1 MEKKLKINFILKGI
15 AVFAFVAFCLLA
27 ILAGVTL
34 PFVSNATTVDCAV
47 ASAESDCATASSENL
62 DNFIPLSNAVI
73 GTTYYGIYIPD
84 IEKNWTAVADDS
96 PYLLR
101 LFNFH
106 SLDTNFNFKVFSY
119 KQRSVRDFI
128 VKMVIDGMNRDV
140 QTVCETSTFENQYIY
155 DNGIVLDEIVSASA
169 VFDIYLRTSPYIG
182 DVSSYLTQIETLTA
196 EKTALQ
202 AQLTEKDNQIET
214 LTAEKNALQA
224 QLTEKQNQI
233 DTLTAE
239 KATLQSQVNTLTSE
253 NATLQ
258 SQLTEKQN
266 QIETLTAEK
275 ATLQAQLTEKNNQI
289 ETLTADKATLQ
300 SQLTEKDNQIETLTA
315 EKNALQNQ
323 LSNTSF
329 MTHFGN
335 FDNLGSSDFYVNLSS
350 DIILPSNFYQYTNN
364 STPIN
369 GWFLMGSGANTEIY
383 GLNLFDRFYYNGTQ
397 ESGFLNC
404 GFQLSIKS
412 IPSTTM
418 PPTYTT
424 QCKLHFVVSDTL
436 VWSAD
441 CDIDY
446 NTDTKIETITNIRN
460 GTFKVSSNYDK
471 DTNVYKFT
479 VPENKLFLLNDNY
492 NTAYDT
498 FRSYIV
504 QQDYKNTKVPS
515 DNALYLN
522 GYQSAS
528 KDFYNNGYNDGVVA
542 GEKSGYNKG
551 FTAGDAQ
558 GYNRGVE
565 VGGNYSFLG
574 LFGAIF
580 DAPIQAL
587 FGGTTTLP
595 AGTTITDK
603 NGNTTTLLSS
613 ATVNRAGLLNFEIM
627 GVNLSG
633 FVLAL
638 FSLSILVVVIK
649 FALGKGR

>member
-1 MEKKLKINFILKGI
+1 MEKKLKVNFILKGI

-34 PFVSNATTVDCAV
+34 PFVSNASTVDCAV
-47 ASAESDCATASSENL
+47 VSAENDCASASAESDTFNPL
-62 DNFIPLSNAVI
+62 DFCIPLSQCN
-73 GTTYYGIYIPD
+73 TTDTYYGFYITQD
-84 IEKNWTAVADDS
+84 FYNTIS
-96 PYLLR
+96 S
-101 LFNFH
+101 FNFGDIYVH
-106 SLDTNFNFKVFSY
+106 LIGTFSIVGSGSDSLCALIYDTDTNVKSLRASFGSGYLFELGSSQIPYNYSNIYYITANGFKFSSIETNSFNGSLYVFN
-119 KQRSVRDFI
+119 QLPFGGD
-128 VKMVIDGMNRDV
+128 
-140 QTVCETSTFENQYIY
+140 TSDLENQI
-155 DNGIVLDEIVSASA
+155 A
-169 VFDIYLRTSPYIG
+169 
-182 DVSSYLTQIETLTA
+182 
-196 EKTALQ
+196 
-202 AQLTEKDNQIET
+202 T

-233 DTLTAE
+233 DTLIAE
-239 KATLQSQVNTLTSE
+239 KTALQTQVNNLTSDK
-253 NATLQ
+253 AALQ
-258 SQLTEKQN
+258 AQLTEKQN
-266 QIETLTAEK
+266 QI
-275 ATLQAQLTEKNNQI
+275 
-289 ETLTADKATLQ
+289 D
-300 SQLTEKDNQIETLTA
+300 TLTA

-323 LSNTSF
+323 ISNLNF
-329 MTHFGN
+329 MSHFGN

-350 DIILPSNFYQYTNN
+350 DIVLPEIFYQFTNN
-364 STPIN
+364 SIPIN
-369 GWFLMGSGANTEIY
+369 GWFKVGEGANMSIY

-404 GFQLSIKS
+404 GFRLTRKS

-418 PPTYTT
+418 PPTYTIKGT
-424 QCKLHFVVSDTL
+424 LEFIVYDTL

-441 CDIDY
+441 CDFDY
-446 NTDTKIETITNIRN
+446 DTDTKVETITNIRN
-460 GTFKVSSNYDK
+460 GSFKVSSNYDE
-471 DTNVYKFT
+471 DTNVYQLT
-479 VPENKLFLLNDNY
+479 VPDNKLFLLNENY
-492 NTAYDT
+492 NKSYDT
-498 FRSYIV
+498 FRSFVV
-504 QQDYKNTKVPS
+504 QQDYKKTRIPS

-528 KDFYNNGYNDGVVA
+528 KDFYNNGYNDGVAV

-580 DAPIQAL
+580 DAPIQAI

-613 ATVNRAGLLNFEIM
+613 ATVKRAGLLNFDIM

>member
-1 MEKKLKINFILKGI
+1 MQKKLKFNFILKGI

-34 PFVSNATTVDCAV
+34 PFVSNASTADFAV
-47 ASAESDCATASSENL
+47 ASAESDYATASSENL

-106 SLDTNFNFKVFSY
+106 TLDTNYNLSVWSY
-119 KQRSVRDFI
+119 KQRTVRDFKLQI
-128 VKMVIDGMNRDV
+128 SFDGKNSDL
-140 QTVCETSTFENQYIY
+140 QTICETSRFENQYIY
-155 DNGIVLDEIVSASA
+155 DNGFVLDEIKSESS

-182 DVSSYLTQIETLTA
+182 DISSYVT
-196 EKTALQ
+196 
-202 AQLTEKDNQIET
+202 QIET

-239 KATLQSQVNTLTSE
+239 KNALQSQLTEKQNQIDTLLADKATLQSQVNTLTSE
-253 NATLQ
+253 
-258 SQLTEKQN
+258 
-266 QIETLTAEK
+266 K
-275 ATLQAQLTEKNNQI
+275 ATLQAQLTEKQNQI
-289 ETLTADKATLQ
+289 DTLTAEKATLE
-300 SQLTEKDNQIETLTA
+300 SQVNTLTA
-315 EKNALQNQ
+315 QIDTLQAQLTDKQNQIDTLTSEKNALQNQ
-323 LSNTSF
+323 LSNTNF
-329 MTHFGN
+329 MSHFGN
-335 FDNLGSSDFYVNLSS
+335 FDGLGSSDFYVNLSA
-350 DIILPSNFYQYTNN
+350 DIVLPEIFYQFTNN

-369 GWFLMGSGANTEIY
+369 GWFKIGEGANMSIY
-383 GLNLFDRFYYNGTQ
+383 GLNLFDRFYYNGTE
-397 ESGFLNC
+397 ESGLFNC
-404 GFQLSIKS
+404 GFQLTRKS

-418 PPTYTT
+418 PPSYTIKGT
-424 QCKLHFVVSDTL
+424 LQFIVFDTL
-436 VWSAD
+436 IWSAD
-441 CDIDY
+441 CDFDY
-446 NTDTKIETITNIRN
+446 DTDTKIETITNIRN
-460 GTFKVSSNYDK
+460 GSFKVSSNYDK

-479 VPENKLFLLNDNY
+479 APSDKLFLLNENY
-492 NTAYDT
+492 NKSYDI

-504 QQDYKNTKVPS
+504 QQDYKKTRVPS
-515 DNALYLN
+515 DNALYLK

-528 KDFYNNGYNDGVVA
+528 GDFYNNGYNDGVAA

-551 FTAGDAQ
+551 FSAGDAQ

-580 DAPIQAL
+580 DAPIQAI

-613 ATVNRAGLLNFEIM
+613 AIVKRAGLLNFEIM

>member
-34 PFVSNATTVDCAV
+34 PFVSNASTADSVV
-47 ASAESDCATASSENL
+47 SSAESDYATASSDIDN
-62 DNFIPLSNAVI
+62 NFILLSNAVL

-84 IEKNWTAVADDS
+84 NTKNWDATADDS
-96 PYLLR
+96 PYQLR

-106 SLDTNFNFKVFSY
+106 TLDTNFNCVVFSY
-119 KQRSVRDFI
+119 KQRTVRDFI
-128 VKMVIDGMNRDV
+128 LKMVIDGKNRDV
-140 QTVCETSTFENQYIY
+140 QTICETSTFENQYIY
-155 DNGIVLDEIVSASA
+155 DNGFVLDEITSASS
-169 VFDIYLRTSPYIG
+169 VFDIYVRTSPYIG
-182 DVSSYLTQIETLTA
+182 DVSSYVT
-196 EKTALQ
+196 
-202 AQLTEKDNQIET
+202 QIET

-239 KATLQSQVNTLTSE
+239 KNALQ
-253 NATLQ
+253 A
-258 SQLTEKQN
+258 QLTEKQN
-266 QIETLTAEK
+266 QIDALTAEKETLQSQVNSLTSDKESLQAQLTEKQNQIDTLLAEK

-289 ETLTADKATLQ
+289 ETLTAEKATLQ

-335 FDNLGSSDFYVNLSS
+335 FDSLGSSDFYVNLSS
-350 DIILPSNFYQYTNN
+350 DIILPGNFYQFSNN
-364 STPIN
+364 STAVN
-369 GWFLMGSGANTEIY
+369 GWFKMGEGANMSIY
-383 GLNLFDRFYYNGTQ
+383 GLNLFDRFYYNGTR
-397 ESGFLNC
+397 EYGILNC
-404 GFQLSIKS
+404 GFELTRKA
-412 IPSTTM
+412 IPSTTI
-418 PPTYTT
+418 PPTYTIKGT
-424 QCKLHFVVSDTL
+424 LQFIVYDTV

-441 CDIDY
+441 CDFDY
-446 NTDTKIETITNIRN
+446 DTETKIETITNIRN
-460 GTFKVSSNYDK
+460 GSFKVSSNYDK

-492 NTAYDT
+492 NTAYDI
-498 FRSYIV
+498 FRSYVV
-504 QQDYKNTKVPS
+504 QQDYKKTRIPS

-528 KDFYNNGYNDGVVA
+528 KDFYNKGYNDGVVS

-551 FTAGDAQ
+551 FSAGDAQ
-558 GYNRGVE
+558 GYSRGVE

-580 DAPIQAL
+580 DAPIQAI

-613 ATVNRAGLLNFEIM
+613 ATVNRAGLLNFELM

-638 FSLSILVVVIK
+638 FSISIIVVVIK
-649 FALGKGR
+649 FALAKK

>member
-34 PFVSNATTVDCAV
+34 PFVSNASTTDSAV
-47 ASAESDCATASSENL
+47 ASAESDSVNL

-73 GTTYYGIYIPD
+73 GTTYYGIYIPAN
-84 IEKNWTAVADDS
+84 EKNWTATADDS

-106 SLDTNFNFKVFSY
+106 TLDTNYNFSVWSY
-119 KQRSVRDFI
+119 KQRTVRDFRLQI
-128 VKMVIDGMNRDV
+128 TIDGKNSDV
-140 QTVCETSTFENQYIY
+140 QTICKTSTFENQYIY
-155 DNGIVLDEIVSASA
+155 DNGFVLDEIKSESS

-196 EKTALQ
+196 EKNALQ
-202 AQLTEKDNQIET
+202 AQLTEKQQQIET

-233 DTLTAE
+233 DTLLADKATLQSQVNTLTSEKETLQAQLNEKQNQIDTLTAE

-253 NATLQ
+253 IDTLQ
-258 SQLTEKQN
+258 AQLTEKQN
-266 QIETLTAEK
+266 QI
-275 ATLQAQLTEKNNQI
+275 
-289 ETLTADKATLQ
+289 D
-300 SQLTEKDNQIETLTA
+300 TLTA
-315 EKNALQNQ
+315 EKNTLQNQ
-323 LSNTSF
+323 LSNTNF
-329 MTHFGN
+329 MSHFGN
-335 FDNLGSSDFYVNLSS
+335 FDGLGSSDFYVNLSS
-350 DIILPSNFYQYTNN
+350 DIILPEIFYQYTNN

-404 GFQLSIKS
+404 GFQLTIKS

-424 QCKLHFVVSDTL
+424 QCRLHFVVSDTL

-446 NTDTKIETITNIRN
+446 NTDTKVETITNIRN

-479 VPENKLFLLNDNY
+479 APSDKLYLLNENY
-492 NTAYDT
+492 NKSYDT
-498 FRSYIV
+498 FRSYVV
-504 QQDYKNTKVPS
+504 QQDYKKTRIPS

-522 GYQSAS
+522 GYQAAS
-528 KDFYNNGYNDGVVA
+528 KDFYNNGYNDGVAA

-551 FTAGDAQ
+551 FSAGDAQ

-580 DAPIQAL
+580 DAPIQAI

-613 ATVNRAGLLNFEIM
+613 ATVKRAGLLNFDIM

>member
-1 MEKKLKINFILKGI
+1 MEKKLKVNFILKGI
-15 AVFAFVAFCLLA
+15 AIFAFVAFCLLA

-34 PFVSNATTVDCAV
+34 PFVSS
-47 ASAESDCATASSENL
+47 ASTADSAIVSDCATASSENL

-73 GTTYYGIYIPD
+73 GATYYGIYIPD
-84 IEKNWTAVADDS
+84 NEKNWTATVDDS
-96 PYLLR
+96 PYSLR
-101 LFNFH
+101 LFNLH
-106 SLDTNFNFKVFSY
+106 SLDTNINFAVWSY
-119 KQRSVRDFI
+119 KQRTVRDFI
-128 VKMVIDGMNRDV
+128 LKSVIDEKNRDV
-140 QTVCETSTFENQYIY
+140 QYICETSTFENQYIY
-155 DNGIVLDEIVSASA
+155 DNGFVLDEIKSESS
-169 VFDIYLRTSPYIG
+169 VFDIYLRTSQYIG
-182 DVSSYLTQIETLTA
+182 DVSSYVA
-196 EKTALQ
+196 
-202 AQLTEKDNQIET
+202 QIET

-233 DTLTAE
+233 NTLTAENNALQSQLTEKQNQIDTLTAE
-239 KATLQSQVNTLTSE
+239 KATLQAQVNSLTSE
-253 NATLQ
+253 KATLQ
-258 SQLTEKQN
+258 AQLTEKDN

-275 ATLQAQLTEKNNQI
+275 ATLQSQLTEKNNQI
-289 ETLTADKATLQ
+289 ETLTAEKATLQ

-323 LSNTSF
+323 LSNTNF

-335 FDNLGSSDFYVNLSS
+335 FDNLGSSDLYVNLSS
-350 DIILPSNFYQYTNN
+350 PIVLPENFYQFDNN
-364 STPIN
+364 FTPIN
-369 GWFLMGSGANTEIY
+369 GWFKMGEGANMSIY
-383 GLNLFDRFYYNGTQ
+383 GLNLFDRFYYNGTK
-397 ESGFLNC
+397 EYGFLNC
-404 GFQLSIKS
+404 GFELTRKA

-418 PPTYTT
+418 PPTYTIKGT
-424 QCKLHFVVSDTL
+424 LQFIVYDTV

-441 CDIDY
+441 CDFDY
-446 NTDTKIETITNIRN
+446 DTETKIETITNIRN
-460 GTFKVSSNYDK
+460 GSFNVSANYDK

-479 VPENKLFLLNDNY
+479 VPDNKIFLLNENY
-492 NTAYDT
+492 NIAYDT
-498 FRSYIV
+498 FRSYVV
-504 QQDYKNTKVPS
+504 QQDYKKTKVPS

-522 GYQSAS
+522 GYQAAS
-528 KDFYNNGYNDGVVA
+528 KDFYNNGYNDGVAA

-613 ATVNRAGLLNFEIM
+613 ATVKRAGLLNFEIM

>member
-27 ILAGVTL
+27 ILAGVIL
-34 PFVSNATTVDCAV
+34 PFVSNASTVDCAV

-84 IEKNWTAVADDS
+84 NTKNATATADDS

-106 SLDTNFNFKVFSY
+106 SLDTNSNFIVYSY
-119 KQRSVRDFI
+119 GQSSVRDFI
-128 VKMVIDGMNRDV
+128 LKMDIGGTKRDV
-140 QTVCETSTFENQYIY
+140 QYICETSKFENQYIY
-155 DNGIVLDEIVSASA
+155 DNGFVLDEITSASS

-182 DVSSYLTQIETLTA
+182 DVSSYVT
-196 EKTALQ
+196 
-202 AQLTEKDNQIET
+202 QIET

-233 DTLTAE
+233 NTLTAEKNALQAQVTEKQNQIDTLTAE
-239 KATLQSQVNTLTSE
+239 KASLQAQVNNLTSE
-253 NATLQ
+253 KATLQ
-258 SQLTEKQN
+258 AQLTEKQN

-275 ATLQAQLTEKNNQI
+275 STLQSQLSEKNSQI
-289 ETLTADKATLQ
+289 ETLTAEKATLQ
-300 SQLTEKDNQIETLTA
+300 SQLTEKNNQIDSLTA
-315 EKNALQNQ
+315 EKNALQTQ
-323 LSNTSF
+323 LSNTNFLS
-329 MTHFGN
+329 HFGN
-335 FDNLGSSDFYVNLSS
+335 FDGLGSSDFYVNLSA
-350 DIILPSNFYQYTNN
+350 DIVLPNNFYQFTNN

-369 GWFLMGSGANTEIY
+369 GWFKLGEGSNMSIY
-383 GLNLFDRFYYNGTQ
+383 GLNLFDRFYYNGTE
-397 ESGFLNC
+397 ESGLLNC
-404 GFQLSIKS
+404 GFQLTRKS

-418 PPTYTT
+418 PPTYTIKGT
-424 QCKLHFVVSDTL
+424 LQFIVFDTL

-441 CDIDY
+441 CDFDY
-446 NTDTKIETITNIRN
+446 DTDTKIETITNIRN
-460 GTFKVSSNYDK
+460 GSFKVSSNYDK

-479 VPENKLFLLNDNY
+479 APSDKLYLLNENY
-492 NTAYDT
+492 NKSYDT
-498 FRSYIV
+498 FRSFVV
-504 QQDYKNTKVPS
+504 QQDYKKTRIPS

-528 KDFYNNGYNDGVVA
+528 KDFYNNGYNDGVAA

>member
-1 MEKKLKINFILKGI
+1 MEKKLKVNFILKGI

-34 PFVSNATTVDCAV
+34 PFVSNASTADYAV
-47 ASAESDCATASSENL
+47 VSDCATASSENL

-84 IEKNWTAVADDS
+84 IEKNWTATADDS
-96 PYLLR
+96 PYQLR
-101 LFNFH
+101 LFNLH
-106 SLDTNFNFKVFSY
+106 TLDTNYNIICYSY
-119 KQRSVRDFI
+119 KQRTFRDFI
-128 VKMVIDGMNRDV
+128 LKIDFDGSKRDL
-140 QTVCETSTFENQYIY
+140 QYICETSRFENVYIY
-155 DNGIVLDEIVSASA
+155 DNGFVLDEITSASS
-169 VFDIYLRTSPYIG
+169 VFDIYLRTSQYIG
-182 DVSSYLTQIETLTA
+182 DVSSYIT
-196 EKTALQ
+196 
-202 AQLTEKDNQIET
+202 QIET
-214 LTAEKNALQA
+214 LTAEKNALQS
-224 QLTEKQNQI
+224 QLTEKQNQIDTLTAEKNALQVQLTEKQSQI

-266 QIETLTAEK
+266 QIDTLLAEK

-289 ETLTADKATLQ
+289 ETLTAEKATLQ
-300 SQLTEKDNQIETLTA
+300 AQLTEKDNQIETLTA

-335 FDNLGSSDFYVNLSS
+335 FDSLGSSDFYVNLSS
-350 DIILPSNFYQYTNN
+350 DIILPSNFYQFSNN
-364 STPIN
+364 STAVN
-369 GWFLMGSGANTEIY
+369 GWFKMGEGANMSIY

-397 ESGFLNC
+397 EYGILNC
-404 GFQLSIKS
+404 GFELTRKA
-412 IPSTTM
+412 IPSTTI
-418 PPTYTT
+418 PPTYTIKGT
-424 QCKLHFVVSDTL
+424 LQFIVYDTV

-441 CDIDY
+441 CDFDY
-446 NTDTKIETITNIRN
+446 DTDTKIETITNIRN
-460 GTFKVSSNYDK
+460 GSFKVSSNYDK

-498 FRSYIV
+498 FRSYV
-504 QQDYKNTKVPS
+504 VNQDYKNTKVPS

-528 KDFYNNGYNDGVVA
+528 KDFYNNGYNDGVAA

-613 ATVNRAGLLNFEIM
+613 ATVKRAGLLNFEIM

>member
-1 MEKKLKINFILKGI
+1 MEKKLKINSILKGI

-34 PFVSNATTVDCAV
+34 PFVSNASTQDCAI
-47 ASAESDCATASSENL
+47 ASADSDYAIASSENL
-62 DNFIPLSNAVI
+62 DNFIPLSNAVL

-84 IEKNWTAVADDS
+84 IEKNWTATADDS

-106 SLDTNFNFKVFSY
+106 TLDTNSNFVVYSY
-119 KQRSVRDFI
+119 KQRTVRDFI
-128 VKMVIDGMNRDV
+128 LRMDVDGNKRDV
-140 QTVCETSTFENQYIY
+140 QTICETSTFENQYIY
-155 DNGIVLDEIVSASA
+155 DNGIVLDEIISASS
-169 VFDIYLRTSPYIG
+169 VFDIYLRTSQYIG
-182 DVSSYLTQIETLTA
+182 DVSSYVSQIETLTN
-196 EKTALQ
+196 EKNALQ
-202 AQLTEKDNQIET
+202 AQLTEKQNQIET

-239 KATLQSQVNTLTSE
+239 KATLQEQVNSLTS
-253 NATLQ
+253 
-258 SQLTEKQN
+258 
-266 QIETLTAEK
+266 EK

-289 ETLTADKATLQ
+289 ETLTAEKATLQ

-315 EKNALQNQ
+315 EKNSLQNQ
-323 LSNTSF
+323 LSNTDF

-335 FDNLGSSDFYVNLSS
+335 FDNLGSSDFYVNLST
-350 DIILPSNFYQYTNN
+350 DIILPEIFYQFTNN

-369 GWFLMGSGANTEIY
+369 GWFKMGEGANMSIY

-397 ESGFLNC
+397 EYGFLNC
-404 GFQLSIKS
+404 GFQLTRKA

-418 PPTYTT
+418 PPTYTIKGT
-424 QCKLHFVVSDTL
+424 LQFIVFDTL

-441 CDIDY
+441 CDFDY
-446 NTDTKIETITNIRN
+446 DTDTKIETITNIRN
-460 GTFKVSSNYDK
+460 GSFKVSSNYDK

-479 VPENKLFLLNDNY
+479 VPDNKIFLLNENY
-492 NTAYDT
+492 NIAYDT

-522 GYQSAS
+522 GYQAAS
-528 KDFYNNGYNDGVVA
+528 KDFYNNGYNDGVAA
-542 GEKSGYNKG
+542 GEKSGYSKG

-613 ATVNRAGLLNFEIM
+613 ATVKRAGLLNFEIM

>member
-1 MEKKLKINFILKGI
+1 MEKKLKVNFILKGI
-15 AVFAFVAFCLLA
+15 AIFAFVAFCLLA

-34 PFVSNATTVDCAV
+34 PFVSNASSSDSAI
-47 ASAESDCATASSENL
+47 ASADNTVNY
-62 DNFIPLSNAVI
+62 DNFTITLSNCN
-73 GTTYYGIYIPD
+73 TTDTYYGFYITEEFYNFVKNYTFEIGTPIFFGSGAFGDTSFLIYCGRVDNADNTLKFNTFAYTYDFDNNHYLMQSDIPYSATNRVVLFNQGFNFVNIYSD
-84 IEKNWTAVADDS
+84 NQADEEHIPAGFKDKIKVFTSLSFGGNTSDLENQIATLTAEKNALQAQLTE
-96 PYLLR
+96 
-101 LFNFH
+101 
-106 SLDTNFNFKVFSY
+106 
-119 KQRSVRDFI
+119 KQNL
-128 VKMVIDGMNRDV
+128 ID
-140 QTVCETSTFENQYIY
+140 
-155 DNGIVLDEIVSASA
+155 
-169 VFDIYLRTSPYIG
+169 
-182 DVSSYLTQIETLTA
+182 TLTA

-202 AQLTEKDNQIET
+202 TQVNNLTSDK
-214 LTAEKNALQA
+214 AALQA

-239 KATLQSQVNTLTSE
+239 K
-253 NATLQ
+253 
-258 SQLTEKQN
+258 
-266 QIETLTAEK
+266 
-275 ATLQAQLTEKNNQI
+275 
-289 ETLTADKATLQ
+289 
-300 SQLTEKDNQIETLTA
+300 
-315 EKNALQNQ
+315 NALQTHI
-323 LSNTSF
+323 SNMNF
-329 MTHFGN
+329 MSHFGN

-350 DIILPSNFYQYTNN
+350 DIVLPEIFYAFSEN

-369 GWFLMGSGANTEIY
+369 GWFLIGSGANMKIY

-397 ESGFLNC
+397 EYGFLNC
-404 GFQLSIKS
+404 GFQLTIKS

-424 QCKLHFVVSDTL
+424 ECTLDFIVYDTL

-441 CDIDY
+441 CDFDY
-446 NTDTKIETITNIRN
+446 NQDTKVRTITDIHN
-460 GTFKVSSNYDK
+460 GHFLVSSNYDK

-479 VPENKLFLLNDNY
+479 VPDNKIFLLNENY
-492 NTAYDT
+492 NKAYDN
-498 FRSYIV
+498 FRSYVV
-504 QQDYKNTKVPS
+504 QQDYKKTKIPS

-528 KDFYNNGYNDGVVA
+528 KDFYNNGYNDGVA
-542 GEKSGYNKG
+542 FGEKSGYNKG
-551 FTAGDAQ
+551 FSAGDAQ

-580 DAPIQAL
+580 DAPIQAI

-613 ATVNRAGLLNFEIM
+613 ATVKRAGLLNFDIM

>member
-34 PFVSNATTVDCAV
+34 PFVSS
-47 ASAESDCATASSENL
+47 ASTADSAIVSDCATASSENL

-106 SLDTNFNFKVFSY
+106 TLDTNSNFVVYSY
-119 KQRSVRDFI
+119 KQRTVRDFI
-128 VKMVIDGMNRDV
+128 LRMDVDGNKRDV
-140 QTVCETSTFENQYIY
+140 QTICETSTFENQYIY
-155 DNGIVLDEIVSASA
+155 DNGIVLDEITSASS
-169 VFDIYLRTSPYIG
+169 VFDIYVRTSQYIG
-182 DVSSYLTQIETLTA
+182 DVSSYLSQIETLTN
-196 EKTALQ
+196 EKNALQ
-202 AQLTEKDNQIET
+202 AQLTEKQNQIDT

-239 KATLQSQVNTLTSE
+239 KATLQEQVNSLTSE
-253 NATLQ
+253 
-258 SQLTEKQN
+258 
-266 QIETLTAEK
+266 
-275 ATLQAQLTEKNNQI
+275 
-289 ETLTADKATLQ
+289 KATLQ
-300 SQLTEKDNQIETLTA
+300 SQLTEKNNQIETLTA

-323 LSNTSF
+323 LSNTDF

-350 DIILPSNFYQYTNN
+350 DIILPNNFYQFTEN
-364 STPIN
+364 SIPIN
-369 GWFLMGSGANTEIY
+369 GWFKIGEGANMFIY

-397 ESGFLNC
+397 EFGFLNC
-404 GFQLSIKS
+404 GFQLTIKS

-424 QCKLHFVVSDTL
+424 KCTLDFVVYDTL

-441 CDIDY
+441 CDFDY
-446 NTDTKIETITNIRN
+446 DTDTKVRTITDIHN
-460 GTFKVSSNYDK
+460 GSFKVSSNYDK

-479 VPENKLFLLNDNY
+479 VPENKVFLLNDNY

-498 FRSYIV
+498 FRSFIV
-504 QQDYKNTKVPS
+504 QQDYKNTRIPS

-522 GYQSAS
+522 GYQAAS
-528 KDFYNNGYNDGVVA
+528 KDFYNNGYNDGVAV

-580 DAPIQAL
+580 DAPIQAI

-613 ATVNRAGLLNFEIM
+613 ATVKRAGLLNFDIM

>member
-1 MEKKLKINFILKGI
+1 MEKKMKLNFILKGI

-34 PFVSNATTVDCAV
+34 PFVSNASTSDSAF
-47 ASAESDCATASSENL
+47 ASADSTINL
-62 DNFIPLSNAVI
+62 DNFTITLSNCN
-73 GTTYYGIYIPD
+73 TTDTYYGFYITEVFYNFVKNYTFESGVPVFFGSGAFGDTSFLIYCGRVDNADNTLKFNTFAYTYDFDNNHFLMQSDIPYSAT
-84 IEKNWTAVADDS
+84 NRVV
-96 PYLLR
+96 
-101 LFNFH
+101 LFNQG
-106 SLDTNFNFKVFSY
+106 FNFVNIYSDNQADEEHIPAGFKDKIKVF
-119 KQRSVRDFI
+119 
-128 VKMVIDGMNRDV
+128 
-140 QTVCETSTFENQYIY
+140 TSLPFGGDTTELENQI
-155 DNGIVLDEIVSASA
+155 A
-169 VFDIYLRTSPYIG
+169 
-182 DVSSYLTQIETLTA
+182 
-196 EKTALQ
+196 
-202 AQLTEKDNQIET
+202 T
-214 LTAEKNALQA
+214 LTAEKNALQTQVNNLTA
-224 QLTEKQNQI
+224 DKAALQVQLTEKQNQI

-239 KATLQSQVNTLTSE
+239 K
-253 NATLQ
+253 
-258 SQLTEKQN
+258 
-266 QIETLTAEK
+266 
-275 ATLQAQLTEKNNQI
+275 
-289 ETLTADKATLQ
+289 
-300 SQLTEKDNQIETLTA
+300 
-315 EKNALQNQ
+315 NALQNQ
-323 LSNTSF
+323 LSNMNF
-329 MTHFGN
+329 MSHFGN

-350 DIILPSNFYQYTNN
+350 DIVLPEIFYQFTNN

-404 GFQLSIKS
+404 GFQLTIKS
-412 IPSTTM
+412 VPSTSI

-424 QCKLHFVVSDTL
+424 VGKLHFVVSDTF

-441 CDIDY
+441 CDYDY
-446 NTDTKIETITNIRN
+446 NTDTKVESITNIRN
-460 GTFKVSSNYDK
+460 GSFKVSSNYDK

-479 VPENKLFLLNDNY
+479 APSDKLYLLNENY
-492 NTAYDT
+492 NKSYDI
-498 FRSYIV
+498 FRSYVV
-504 QQDYKNTKVPS
+504 QQDYKKTRVPS
-515 DNALYLN
+515 DNALYLK
-522 GYQSAS
+522 GYQAAS
-528 KDFYNNGYNDGVVA
+528 GEFYNNGYNDGVAA

-580 DAPIQAL
+580 DAPIQAI

-613 ATVNRAGLLNFEIM
+613 ATVHRAGLLNFEVM

-638 FSLSILVVVIK
+638 FSISIIVVVIK
-649 FALGKGR
+649 FALAKK